1 MNKLISEGTVLP
13 VGTRIDKCFNTA
25 NWNCHGAG
33 KAGAGICYKK
43 PLRPL
48 GYCWVWVKNRGML
61 ESVIPSFNRT
71 SSSKGKVGRV
81 YFCNNIGT
89 LFTDIRIFIFE
100 ECCFHG

>member
-48 GYCWVWVKNRGML
+48 GHCWVWVKNRGML

-71 SSSKGKVGRV
+71 SFSKGKVGRV